1 MQPFTLNQLTR
12 RVLAS
17 PGGGSLKNRTQWVLA
32 LLYIFQVSGT
42 PKPEYTFVGRCQ
54 GLREP
59 ICKQSKA
66 PYVHK
71 LLSTL
76 KQMKDPCA
84 QGRMWSWLA
93 GHPEGNNAGVDT
105 PYTPRW
111 NHSKR
116 SVLGLGQSR
125 GIRDTRYTVY
135 MEGEAAPAL
144 SLLGPQK
151 SPIPKKRMREKPG
164 GMLQISVISYQ

>member
-1 MQPFTLNQLTR
+1 MQSLTLNQLTR

-17 PGGGSLKNRTQWVLA
+17 PGGGSQKNRTQWVLA

-66 PYVHK
+66 PYVYK
-71 LLSTL
+71 LFGTL

-84 QGRMWSWLA
+84 QGRMWSWIA

-105 PYTPRW
+105 PYMPRW

-116 SVLGLGQSR
+116 LGQ
-125 GIRDTRYTVY
+125 
-135 MEGEAAPAL
+135 A
-144 SLLGPQK
+144 
-151 SPIPKKRMREKPG
+151 
-164 GMLQISVISYQ
+164 